1 MILALGDGDWR
12 AGVVAFAAFN
22 AGWMLCQLFNA
33 LYDRC
38 SPRQEDS
45 TP

>member
-1 MILALGDGDWR
+1 MILALGDGGWR

-33 LYDRC
+33 LYDRAC
-38 SPRQEDS
+38 GRQEDS
-45 TP
+45 KP